1 MTYLLY
7 GKEMQEGEAMIAAQD
22 IQNSGFNS
30 LLDFEDFRIEWIRVC
45 ARLSPESENARLRDS
60 AEERYKLIRR

>member
-1 MTYLLY
+1 
-7 GKEMQEGEAMIAAQD
+7 MIAAQD

-30 LLDFEDFRIEWIRVC
+30 LLDFEEFRIEWIRVC